1 MELDCSV
8 TPAYTAEQTSYY
20 YFYYYIYSLCF
31 CLNVGNSGRL
41 YSSNCVVVVVRSVEL
56 LRPKSRQSFKVTV
69 MTVEPLPN

>member
-8 TPAYTAEQTSYY
+8 TPAYMAEQQTSYY
-20 YFYYYIYSLCF
+20 YYYIYSLCF